1 MKDAFDVSDWKETKR
16 KLLEKDIENPSK
28 AKARSKGWYVR
39 KYKSPSQRSAPDD
52 IFAKKRFDE
61 NPQVFFVEFKAPGKK
76 PTAKQL
82 DEHDKMR
89 EAGLIVYVCDDLA
102 EFDNI
107 LAIEDAKRE
116 GDWA

>member
-16 KLLEKDIENPSK
+16 KLLEKDIENPCK
-28 AKARSKGWYVR
+28 AKARKKDWYVR
-39 KYKSPSQRSAPDD
+39 KYKSPSQKSAPDD
-52 IFAKKRFDE
+52 IFAKQRPDGGSH
-61 NPQVFFVEFKAPGKK
+61 VFFVEFKAPGKK
-76 PTAKQL
+76 PTPKQL
-82 DEHDKMR
+82 DEHDVMR
-89 EAGLIVYVCDDLA
+89 KAGLTVYVCDDLA